1 MLESAGFQPHWFS
14 APGVTI
20 AQRLQS
26 TNTNVEDFAWEM
38 NFSESEAEDLIEGRM
53 PITDPI
59 AERLQ
64 VSLGVSAAFW
74 RLRDAQYRND
84 VQRLAQEI
92 PQESGKKWLREL
104 PVRDMIAFGWIS
116 DQPDLNGKVAECL
129 RYFDIPT
136 LEMWDDRMAALL
148 ATAKLRTSQSLKSN
162 PASLAAWLRKGEI
175 EASQIECCK
184 WETDGFREALTGIR
198 QLTWQ
203 KDPKT
208 FLPQLKIACAQAGVA
223 LVIAKA
229 PDGCRASGAT
239 KFISDRKAML
249 MLSFRYLSDDHF
261 WFSFFHEAGHLILH
275 GKDQT
280 FFEGEP
286 HELSDCEQEA
296 DQFSERTIIPDIHQD
311 EFKKLAINKNSVLRF
326 ATKVGISPGIIV
338 GQLQHSGRLQHN
350 YLNYL
355 KRRYSW

>member
-1 MLESAGFQPHWFS
+1 MLDSADFKPQWFS
-14 APGVTI
+14 APGATI
-20 AQRLQS
+20 AHRLKA
-26 TNTNVEDFAWEM
+26 TNTNIIDFAWEM
-38 NFSESEAEDLIEGRM
+38 DFTESEAEDLIEGRM

-64 VSLGVSAAFW
+64 VSLGVSATFW
-74 RLRDAQYRND
+74 RVRDAQYRND
-84 VQRLAQEI
+84 VLRLAQEI
-92 PQESGKKWLREL
+92 TQDSGKNWLREL
-104 PVRDMIAFGWIS
+104 PVRDMVSFGWIS

-136 LEMWDDRMAALL
+136 LEMWDERMAMLL
-148 ATAKLRTSQSLKSN
+148 ATAKLRTSQTLKSN
-162 PASLAAWLRKGEI
+162 PGALAAWLRRGEI
-175 EASQIECCK
+175 EANQIQCQG
-184 WETDGFREALTGIR
+184 WNADRFREQLGSIR
-198 QLTWQ
+198 QLSWQ

-208 FLPQLKIACAQAGVA
+208 FIPQLRDACAKVGVA

-239 KFISDRKAML
+239 KFVSESKAML

-286 HELSDCEQEA
+286 HELCGYEQEA
-296 DQFSERTIIPDIHQD
+296 DAFAERMVIPDQYRD
-311 EFKKLAINKNSVLRF
+311 EYNRLTVNKISILKF
-326 ATKVGISPGIIV
+326 ATKIGICPGIVV
-338 GQLQHSGRLQHN
+338 GQLQHSGRLKHN

>member
-1 MLESAGFQPHWFS
+1 MLETANFQPQWFS
-14 APGVTI
+14 APGATI
-20 AQRLQS
+20 AQRLKS
-26 TNTNVEDFAWEM
+26 TNTTIEDFAWEM
-38 NFSESEAEDLIEGRM
+38 DFSESDAEDLIGGRM
-53 PITDPI
+53 PITDLI

-74 RLRDAQYRND
+74 RIRDAQYRND
-84 VQRLAQEI
+84 VDRLAQQI
-92 PQESGKKWLREL
+92 PQDSAKKWLRDL
-104 PVRDMIAFGWIS
+104 PIRDMIAFGWIE
-116 DQPDLNGKVAECL
+116 DQPQLNGKIAECL

-148 ATAKLRTSQSLKSN
+148 ATSKLRTSQTLKSN

-175 EASQIECCK
+175 EASQIRCQDWNADK
-184 WETDGFREALTGIR
+184 FKTQLTDIR
-198 QLTWQ
+198 QLSWQ

-208 FLPQLKIACAQAGVA
+208 FVPQLREACAQVGVA

-239 KFISDRKAML
+239 KFVSDRKAML

-286 HELSDCEQEA
+286 HELSNYEQEA
-296 DQFSERTIIPDIHQD
+296 DEFSARTIIPECYQA
-311 EFKKLAINKNSVLRF
+311 EFNGLAINKKSVLRF
-326 ATKVGISPGIIV
+326 AIKIGISPGIIV